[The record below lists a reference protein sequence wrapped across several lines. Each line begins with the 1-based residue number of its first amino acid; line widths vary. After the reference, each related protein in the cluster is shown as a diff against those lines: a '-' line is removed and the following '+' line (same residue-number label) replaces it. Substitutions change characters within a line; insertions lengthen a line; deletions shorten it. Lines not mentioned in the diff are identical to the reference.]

1 MWQRNREVLT
11 KMVGKKIIKDV
22 SNVIEGLRINEDPR
36 SIALLEEVGTNS
48 QVDEIREM
56 TARALVKKN
65 MPDALNVV
73 ITNKGKGINDMST
86 SVAMSTINELLTL
99 EDKAFAMAILED
111 TVEHHDDEEV
121 RDNARSIKALMAL
134 S

>member
-1 MWQRNREVLT
+1 
-11 KMVGKKIIKDV
+11 MVDKKIIRDV
-22 SNVIEGLRINEDPR
+22 TNVIEGLRINVDPR
-36 SIALLEEVGTNS
+36 SIDLLEDIGTNS
-48 QVDEIREM
+48 KVDEIREM

-65 MPDALNVV
+65 MPDALKIV

-86 SVAMSTINELLTL
+86 SVAMCTINELLSL
-99 EDKAFAMAILED
+99 EDKTFAMDVLTDAVENNTDED
-111 TVEHHDDEEV
+111 V